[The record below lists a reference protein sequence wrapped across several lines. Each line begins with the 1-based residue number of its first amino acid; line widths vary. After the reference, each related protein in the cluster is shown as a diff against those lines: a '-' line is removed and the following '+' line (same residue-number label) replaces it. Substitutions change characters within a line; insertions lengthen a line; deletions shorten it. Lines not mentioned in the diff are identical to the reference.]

1 MKQTLL
7 SLLTVIALCGC
18 THTWDHPPLKQNDP
32 YRNISHRYYVID
44 INSDIPDAFFETYKE
59 ASIYQKD
66 FAEYHEYV
74 IVKSEEKY
82 NVYNMEP
89 KISLSEKKYK
99 K

>member
-7 SLLTVIALCGC
+7 SLLTVITLCGC
-18 THTWDHPPLKQNDP
+18 SYTWDSAPLRNDP
-32 YRNISHRYYVID
+32 YRNIAYRYYVID

-66 FAEYHEYV
+66 FAENHEYV
-74 IVKSEEKY
+74 IVKTRGKY

-89 KISLSEKKYK
+89 KLSLNEEKHK